1 MIVLD
6 ANAAIA
12 MALGSEY
19 GRALEGQLLEG
30 ETVLAPA
37 LLFSEVTHGLVKYV
51 RAGCLGQEEAVACGR
66 DAVGLVDRFCD
77 DGELWIEAMGESVRL
92 GHSSYD
98 LFYVVLARRTGAT
111 LFTLDKKLQD
121 LNLSLG
127 VNSVWLTKLEGKR
140 GPAAS

>member
-1 MIVLD
+1 
-6 ANAAIA
+6 
-12 MALGSEY
+12 
-19 GRALEGQLLEG
+19 
-30 ETVLAPA
+30 
-37 LLFSEVTHGLVKYV
+37 
-51 RAGCLGQEEAVACGR
+51 
-66 DAVGLVDRFCD
+66 
-77 DGELWIEAMGESVRL
+77 MGESVRL

-121 LNLSLG
+121 LSLSLG